1 MSQLALPLAPPVDAR
16 GDVLPLGPSR
26 TGQLALPLAWP
37 ADPGSDAF
45 LIGSS
50 NEQAVRQLERP
61 EEWPVRAALLV
72 GPRKSGRSLLARI
85 FAGRSGGGMVDDAER
100 LPEVDLFHA
109 WNRAQEEGR
118 PLLLVAERRPTE
130 WGVRLPDLR
139 SRLAASPVAE
149 IGAPD
154 DTLFRALFEHQLARR
169 GLDARPE
176 LVDWLA
182 TRIERSHL
190 HLLRAVDALDARAM
204 ERRRGLSIPFARDT
218 LTEAGLLSPAE
229 PDPS

>member
-1 MSQLALPLAPPVDAR
+1 MS
-16 GDVLPLGPSR
+16 
-26 TGQLALPLAWP
+26 QLALPLAWP
-37 ADPGSDAF
+37 ADPQDDAF

-50 NEQAVRQLERP
+50 NERAVRQLERP
-61 EEWPVRAALLV
+61 DEWPVRTALLL

-85 FAGRSGGGMVDDAER
+85 FAGRSGGIIVDDAER
-100 LPEVDLFHA
+100 VPEAELFHA
-109 WNRAQEEGR
+109 WNRAQEGAR
-118 PLLLVAERRPTE
+118 PLLFVAERRPAA
-130 WGVRLPDLR
+130 WGLKLPDLR

-154 DTLFRALFEHQLARR
+154 DRLFRALLEHQLARR
-169 GLDARPE
+169 GLDARPD

-182 TRIERSHL
+182 ARVERTHL
-190 HLLRAVDALDARAM
+190 VALRAVDALDAGAM

-218 LTEAGLLSPAE
+218 LTEAGLLGPAE